1 MNKSIETIDLIEVFD
16 LKLVFNTV
24 FSGKDLPIDHLVI
37 KDRSTDRASEGV
49 RLSEV
54 LVRLPHLLGPSP

>member
-1 MNKSIETIDLIEVFD
+1 MSKSIETIDLIEIFD

-37 KDRSTDRASEGV
+37 KDRSTDRASGGGSV
-49 RLSEV
+49 YPRF
-54 LVRLPHLLGPSP
+54 